1 MIPVFG
7 KILWALDTAYSIS
20 NEMQF
25 PDDFLL
31 ALDAKP
37 QAKMFCGV
45 EQSN

>member
-1 MIPVFG
+1 MIPVCLVKAYG
-7 KILWALDTAYSIS
+7 RWNTAYSIS

-45 EQSN
+45 E